1 MKKTMGC
8 KALAVRLLI
17 DKFPKGVSMIDAS
30 AIYFHKF
37 STRLAEV
44 ERETSGNSMPLKISR
59 VKVTKLNR
67 YGHSMTFTKY
77 IPKNTMREL
86 IKIHDNLSEKYK

>member
-44 ERETSGNSMPLKISR
+44 ERETSGSSMPLS
-59 VKVTKLNR
+59 
-67 YGHSMTFTKY
+67 
-77 IPKNTMREL
+77 
-86 IKIHDNLSEKYK
+86 